1 MRKILSFLF
10 AALFALAINAETWEA
25 GAEIAAADLQAG
37 DIILLRNANTS
48 NADAM
53 WFGGYHIVKNRTYEG
68 GCANYSLGMFPAIKD
83 RSAFELVAGP
93 TMEGHASFY
102 FKEVTTNKYIGVALE
117 AGGYAE
123 LKVDIS
129 EATSFV
135 PTAQSSAP
143 HSPPGP

>member
-10 AALFALAINAETWEA
+10 AALFALAINAETWEV

-37 DIILLRNANTS
+37 DIILLQNA
-48 NADAM
+48 
-53 WFGGYHIVKNRTYEG
+53 VKNRTYDG

-102 FKEVTTNKYIGVALE
+102 FKEVTTNKYISVAL
-117 AGGYAE
+117 
-123 LKVDIS
+123 
-129 EATSFV
+129 
-135 PTAQSSAP
+135 
-143 HSPPGP
+143 